1 MKHEQTPAMNT
12 LTPAPLSAEAL
23 QALFAETNYRL
34 RESRKAVLQRYAV
47 QSEAELLAQI
57 EQARVA
63 EHPAYELYLSALILE
78 QTRMQIRAEMVSQLD
93 PANPANEIDLP
104 SISLHLGLREQL
116 QTHYASRLVE
126 PVGMAQDALTLS
138 FDTGLKVEVRYFS
151 RQEYSISWSWGDF
164 ELRVDTAPMHPDCT
178 TQPHHLHREDGTLAP
193 DSATLP
199 GTDCWLN
206 LSGLLDRLLSDP
218 LLAAPTFHKNAAT
231 DCAAITGR
239 LARSTAPV
247 K

>member
-1 MKHEQTPAMNT
+1 MKHEFTPAMDT
-12 LTPAPLSAEAL
+12 LTPAPLSAEEL

-47 QSEAELLAQI
+47 QSESGLLTQI
-57 EQARVA
+57 GQARVA

-93 PANPANEIDLP
+93 PANEADLP
-104 SISLHLGLREQL
+104 SISVHLRLREQL
-116 QTHYASRLVE
+116 QTHYESRLLE
-126 PVGMAQDALTLS
+126 PAQLAQDALMLS
-138 FDTGLKVEVRYFS
+138 FDTGLKVEVRSFS
-151 RQEYSISWSWGDF
+151 RQEYSIGWSWGGF
-164 ELRVDTAPMHPDCT
+164 ELRIDTAPSHPDCT
-178 TQPHHLHREDGTLAP
+178 TRPHHMHREDGTLAP

-218 LLAAPTFHKNAAT
+218 LLAAPSFLGAKPA
-231 DCAAITGR
+231 
-239 LARSTAPV
+239 
-247 K
+247 

>member
-1 MKHEQTPAMNT
+1 MKHEQTPAMDT
-12 LTPAPLSAEAL
+12 LTPAPLSAEEL

-47 QSEAELLAQI
+47 QSEAGLLAQI
-57 EQARVA
+57 EQACVA

-93 PANPANEIDLP
+93 PANEVDLP
-104 SISLHLGLREQL
+104 SISVHLGLREQL
-116 QTHYASRLVE
+116 QTHYEARLLE
-126 PVGMAQDALTLS
+126 PVQLAQDALMLS

-151 RQEYSISWSWGDF
+151 RQEYSIGWSWGDS
-164 ELRVDTAPMHPDCT
+164 ELRIDTASAHRDCT

-206 LSGLLDRLLSDP
+206 LSGLLERLLSDP
-218 LLAAPTFHKNAAT
+218 LLAAPSFPRAE
-231 DCAAITGR
+231 
-239 LARSTAPV
+239 SP
-247 K
+247 

>member
-1 MKHEQTPAMNT
+1 MNP
-12 LTPAPLSAEAL
+12 LMSAPLGEEAL

-47 QSEAELLAQI
+47 QSEAALLAQI
-57 EQARVA
+57 QQVSVA

-78 QTRMQIRAEMVSQLD
+78 QTRMQIRAEMVSELD

-104 SISLHLGLREQL
+104 SISVHLGLREQL
-116 QTHYASRLVE
+116 QTHYESRLVE
-126 PVGMAQDALTLS
+126 PVRLAQDALMLS

-151 RQEYSISWSWGDF
+151 RQEYSIIWFWDDF
-164 ELRVDTAPMHPDCT
+164 ELRIDTAPTHPDGET
-178 TQPHHLHREDGTLAP
+178 FPHHLHRADGTLAP
-193 DSATLP
+193 DEATSP
-199 GTDCWLN
+199 GADCWLN

-218 LLAAPTFHKNAAT
+218 LLSAQAFSANAAT
-231 DCAAITGR
+231 DCAATTGS
-239 LARSTAPV
+239 LARSTALI